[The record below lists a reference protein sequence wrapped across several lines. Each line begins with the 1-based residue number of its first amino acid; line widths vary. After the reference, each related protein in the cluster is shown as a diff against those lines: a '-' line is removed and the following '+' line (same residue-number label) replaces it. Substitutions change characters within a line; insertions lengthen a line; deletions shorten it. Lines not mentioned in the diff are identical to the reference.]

1 MLITFQSSNVMIL
14 IKSGRNSF
22 SDRFQLRR
30 ILNSSSALSNFAFFI
45 GTATQNIQHENNL
58 LQMEMKEYDDII
70 VADFHDTY
78 ENLPLKT
85 KSMYKFANDYCI
97 KETLISKTP
106 FSLRKLPGSILKSL
120 RKTINDYL
128 MIDSDVLL
136 AENAAQLIHE
146 AQNFNRTSE
155 SSLQM
160 VCLRPSKGL
169 HGTIYHGKYFK
180 SIEMYAPSQMPAYCN
195 GQATF
200 LSRVGKLKFYFCHQ
214 VFQMISEILSYL
226 VVGDFLV

>member
-30 ILNSSSALSNFAFFI
+30 ILNSSSALSNFAFLI

-58 LQMEMKEYDDII
+58 LKMEMKEYDDII

-97 KETLISKTP
+97 KETLISKYP
-106 FSLRKLPGSILKSL
+106 FFIKKF
-120 RKTINDYL
+120 TW
-128 MIDSDVLL
+128 
-136 AENAAQLIHE
+136 
-146 AQNFNRTSE
+146 
-155 SSLQM
+155 
-160 VCLRPSKGL
+160 
-169 HGTIYHGKYFK
+169 
-180 SIEMYAPSQMPAYCN
+180 
-195 GQATF
+195 
-200 LSRVGKLKFYFCHQ
+200 FYFEKPRKDNQWLSNDWLGC
-214 VFQMISEILSYL
+214 VVSRKCSATYPWSPKFQ
-226 VVGDFLV
+226 